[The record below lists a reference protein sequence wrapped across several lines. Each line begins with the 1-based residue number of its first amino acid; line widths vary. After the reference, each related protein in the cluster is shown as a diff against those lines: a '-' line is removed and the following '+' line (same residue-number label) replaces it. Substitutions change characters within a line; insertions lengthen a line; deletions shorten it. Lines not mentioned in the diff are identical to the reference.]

1 MEALV
6 LLAGAV
12 QLTRWLCALVDLI
25 DRPPKKK
32 APPTSANARRA
43 SDPQKS

>member
-32 APPTSANARRA
+32 APPTSDNVREA
-43 SDPQKS
+43 SNPQK